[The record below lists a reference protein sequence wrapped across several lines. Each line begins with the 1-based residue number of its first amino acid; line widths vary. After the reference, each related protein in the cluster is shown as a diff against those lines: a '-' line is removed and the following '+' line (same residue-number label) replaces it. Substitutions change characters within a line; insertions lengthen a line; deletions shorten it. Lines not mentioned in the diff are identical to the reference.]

1 MPPKNKMSK
10 GKVGTS
16 TVTFLDISEIRD
28 DCVIMRDGTLR
39 AVLLCSSVNFAL
51 KSEDEQN
58 ATIQA
63 YMQFLNSIDFP
74 LQIVIQSRRLNIDGY
89 LEKLKVIEKQQ
100 TNELLRVQ
108 IADYLDYVKELIS
121 LGEIMTKRFYL
132 VAPYNPQSDKKR
144 GFFQRLLSVL
154 AAAGTVKLSRDEF
167 ARYAEALGKR
177 MEFLISGLAST
188 GLNAVRLDTQG
199 LIELY
204 YNSYNPELGE
214 QQPLVQLDKLQVE
227 PAQPLPEQS
236 NDKKS
241 KKQ

>member
-1 MPPKNKMSK
+1 MAKS
-10 GKVGTS
+10 KVGVS
-16 TVTFLDISEIRD
+16 TVSFLDIAEVRE

-39 AVLLCSSVNFAL
+39 GVLLCSSVNFAL
-51 KSEDEQN
+51 KSEDEQT

-74 LQIVIQSRRLNIDGY
+74 LQIVIQSRKLNIDGY

-108 IADYLDYVKELIS
+108 IADYLDYIKELIS

-132 VAPYNPQSDKKR
+132 IAPYNPQSDKR
-144 GFFQRLLSVL
+144 RNFFQRLLSIL

-167 ARYAEALGKR
+167 ERYAEALGKR

-188 GLNAVRLDTQG
+188 GLTAVRLDTQG

-214 QQPLVQLDKLQVE
+214 QQPLASLEKIQVE
-227 PAQPLPEQS
+227 AAAPLEER
-236 NDKKS
+236 DTKK
-241 KKQ
+241 KN

>member
-1 MPPKNKMSK
+1 MAKS
-10 GKVGTS
+10 KVGVS
-16 TVTFLDISEIRD
+16 TVSFLDIAEVRE

-39 AVLLCSSVNFAL
+39 GVLLCSSVNFAL
-51 KSEDEQN
+51 KSEDEQT

-74 LQIVIQSRRLNIDGY
+74 LQIVIQSRKLNIDGY

-108 IADYLDYVKELIS
+108 IADYLDYIKELIS

-132 VAPYNPQSDKKR
+132 IAPYNPQSDKR
-144 GFFQRLLSVL
+144 RNFFQRLLSIL

-167 ARYAEALGKR
+167 ERYAEALGKR

-188 GLNAVRLDTQG
+188 GLTAVRLDTQG

-214 QQPLVQLDKLQVE
+214 QQPLASLEKIQVE
-227 PAQPLPEQS
+227 AAAPLAEG
-236 NDKKS
+236 DTKK
-241 KKQ
+241 KN

>member
-1 MPPKNKMSK
+1 VSPKNKMAKS
-10 GKVGTS
+10 KVGVS
-16 TVTFLDISEIRD
+16 TVSFLDIAEVRE

-39 AVLLCSSVNFAL
+39 GVLLCSSVNFAL
-51 KSEDEQN
+51 KSEDEQT

-74 LQIVIQSRRLNIDGY
+74 LQIVIQSRKLNIDGY

-108 IADYLDYVKELIS
+108 IADYLDYIKELIS

-132 VAPYNPQSDKKR
+132 IAPYNPQSDKR
-144 GFFQRLLSVL
+144 RNFFQRLLSIL

-167 ARYAEALGKR
+167 ERYAEALGKR

-188 GLNAVRLDTQG
+188 GLTAVRLDTQG

-214 QQPLVQLDKLQVE
+214 QQPLASLEKIQVE
-227 PAQPLPEQS
+227 AAAPLAEG
-236 NDKKS
+236 DTKK
-241 KKQ
+241 KN

>member
-1 MPPKNKMSK
+1 MSPKNKMAKS
-10 GKVGTS
+10 KVGVS
-16 TVTFLDISEIRD
+16 TVSFLDIAEVRE

-39 AVLLCSSVNFAL
+39 GVLLCSSVNFAL
-51 KSEDEQN
+51 KSEDEQT

-74 LQIVIQSRRLNIDGY
+74 LQIVIQSRKLNIDGY

-108 IADYLDYVKELIS
+108 IADYLDYIKELIS

-132 VAPYNPQSDKKR
+132 IAPYNPQSDKR
-144 GFFQRLLSVL
+144 RNFFQRLLSIL

-167 ARYAEALGKR
+167 ERYAEALGKR

-188 GLNAVRLDTQG
+188 GLTAVRLDTQG

-214 QQPLVQLDKLQVE
+214 QQPLASLEKIQVE
-227 PAQPLPEQS
+227 AAAPLAEG
-236 NDKKS
+236 DTKK
-241 KKQ
+241 KN

>member
-1 MPPKNKMSK
+1 MSPKNKMAKS
-10 GKVGTS
+10 KVGVS
-16 TVTFLDISEIRD
+16 TVSFLDIAEVRE

-39 AVLLCSSVNFAL
+39 GVLLCSSVNFAL
-51 KSEDEQN
+51 KSEDEQT

-74 LQIVIQSRRLNIDGY
+74 LQIVIQSRKLNIDGY

-108 IADYLDYVKELIS
+108 IADYLDYIKELIS

-132 VAPYNPQSDKKR
+132 IAPYNPQSDKR
-144 GFFQRLLSVL
+144 RNFFQRLLSIL

-167 ARYAEALGKR
+167 ERYAEALGKR

-188 GLNAVRLDTQG
+188 GLTAVRLDTQG

-214 QQPLVQLDKLQVE
+214 QQPLASLEKIQVE
-227 PAQPLPEQS
+227 AAAPLEER
-236 NDKKS
+236 DTKK
-241 KKQ
+241 KN

>member
-1 MPPKNKMSK
+1 MPPKNKMAK
-10 GKVGTS
+10 GKVGAS
-16 TVTFLDISEIRD
+16 TVSFLDIYEIRD

-39 AVLLCSSVNFAL
+39 GVLLCSSINFAL
-51 KSEDEQN
+51 KSDDEQN
-58 ATIQA
+58 AIIQA

-89 LEKLKVIEKQQ
+89 LEKLKAMEKQQ

-121 LGEIMTKRFYL
+121 LGEIMTKRFYV
-132 VAPYNPQSDKKR
+132 VAPYDPQSDKRR
-144 GFFQRLLSVL
+144 GFLQRVKSILS
-154 AAAGTVKLSRDEF
+154 AAGTVRLSREEF

-177 MEFLISGLAST
+177 MEFLIGSLASI
-188 GLNAVRLDTQG
+188 GLTAVRLDTQG

-214 QQPLVQLDKLQVE
+214 QQPLALIEKIQVE
-227 PAQPLPEQS
+227 AAQPLPEES
-236 NDKKS
+236 EAKK
-241 KKQ
+241 